1 MALRWRN
8 IGTVDAVISLNC
20 EEWGKVSHRN
30 DPHRNESSI
39 KWNGRRFRALCNLSV
54 KNSRIIFRDF
64 SCLVWLEYWAE
75 MRRGVCCSLVFWET
89 REKWKTRI
97 VFECSTFTM
106 DFMYAIVPPSFP
118 QYLRNIHWVPAKKLK
133 KSMVV
138 TGRCYP
144 FTVTHLVSLRK
155 IARTTWL
162 AFGMAR
168 RFALSWTQT
177 ARGWREQRH
186 FWDSWWG
193 NDVIL
198 AFIIYIYCIFFSQDE
213 MLKPQDTLVCLAF
226 TCAGGLFVQTCRVRV
241 LWTLHPGVQD
251 I

>member
-1 MALRWRN
+1 
-8 IGTVDAVISLNC
+8 
-20 EEWGKVSHRN
+20 
-30 DPHRNESSI
+30 
-39 KWNGRRFRALCNLSV
+39 
-54 KNSRIIFRDF
+54 
-64 SCLVWLEYWAE
+64 
-75 MRRGVCCSLVFWET
+75 
-89 REKWKTRI
+89 
-97 VFECSTFTM
+97 
-106 DFMYAIVPPSFP
+106 
-118 QYLRNIHWVPAKKLK
+118 
-133 KSMVV
+133 MVV

-198 AFIIYIYCIFFSQDE
+198 AFIIYIYILYFFFTGWDVKAPRHSCVFGLHMCWRSLCTDVYEGSLDPTSRGARYTKFFCHHRPPPNPFPWTWGSQDMALVHCGSSQRYE
-213 MLKPQDTLVCLAF
+213 RLWRNSTASMSYRNLRNGSGKRWMGCEKVWINDTWKGMSGRWMDQLA
-226 TCAGGLFVQTCRVRV
+226 GLYE
-241 LWTLHPGVQD
+241 LYEYMNA
-251 I
+251 